1 MTDALRYPSHYP
13 PTTRWKKFFIG
24 VRWLGPD
31 LAFFKELK
39 ALQASRHAEA
49 MQSWDGG
56 LRQELAE
63 LVARELSRG
72 LGWKSA
78 IFLPQDS
85 LAVAVNG
92 PRFDMYDDFV
102 LEDILHALKK
112 AHGIALPQDYWT
124 NKDDMLFGDFIDDLV
139 QLKTGGLTRSAL
151 AAED

>member
-39 ALQASRHAEA
+39 TQQASRHPEA
-49 MQSWDGG
+49 MRSWGGG

-63 LVARELSRG
+63 LVARKLSSQ

-78 IFLPQDS
+78 VFLPQDS

-92 PRFDMYDDFV
+92 PRFDMYNDFA
-102 LEDILHALKK
+102 LEDIMRTLKK

-124 NKDDMLFGDFIDDLV
+124 NREDVLFGDFIDNLV
-139 QLKTGGLTRSAL
+139 QLKVSGLTRS
-151 AAED
+151 